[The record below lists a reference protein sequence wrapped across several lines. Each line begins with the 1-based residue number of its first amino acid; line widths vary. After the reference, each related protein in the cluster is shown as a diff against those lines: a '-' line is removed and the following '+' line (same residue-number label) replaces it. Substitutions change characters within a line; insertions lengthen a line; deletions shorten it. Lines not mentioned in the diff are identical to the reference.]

1 MCHSTPMC
9 IYRHMYT
16 ATLSSLLVTWSIL
29 NGVLIEADI
38 LYTRIILAD
47 IYWAVS
53 LTPEIITILF
63 TNAGPAEQ
71 NH

>member
-1 MCHSTPMC
+1 MRRSTSMC
-9 IYRHMYT
+9 IYRHTYT
-16 ATLSSLLVTWSIL
+16 ATLSSLLVTWPIL

-53 LTPEIITILF
+53 LTPEIIMILF
-63 TNAGPAEQ
+63 THAGPAQQ

>member
-1 MCHSTPMC
+1 MC
-9 IYRHMYT
+9 IYRHTYT